1 MIHHDIFRFFPLHG
15 KQSQGLGVGTES
27 EIVIPP
33 AICRLVFHLATGAYF
48 MFVRTVVDW
57 VPVVPLIILIYPIV
71 YNFNYLKLWDRDH
84 LRCPTIYHR
93 FIT

>member
-1 MIHHDIFRFFPLHG
+1 V

-71 YNFNYLKLWDRDH
+71 YNLEHCEMWRSSSSSEMFQFQIGINYLSLSPTSH
-84 LRCPTIYHR
+84 LCS
-93 FIT
+93 